1 MGGKRGEKA
10 AFVFKGSEKGKVGRR
25 RSEGRRGR
33 VSGGGK
39 EEKEEEKGGASIMY
53 VISQRASLEED
64 AYLQGYDTNDDTDVE
79 ELREEPQVAT
89 PSSLQGATRFHGER
103 L

>member
-1 MGGKRGEKA
+1 MGGG
-10 AFVFKGSEKGKVGRR
+10 VT
-25 RSEGRRGR
+25 
-33 VSGGGK
+33 
-39 EEKEEEKGGASIMY
+39 SIMH

-89 PSSLQGATRFHGER
+89 PSSLQGATWFHGER

>member
-1 MGGKRGEKA
+1 MGEGVVG
-10 AFVFKGSEKGKVGRR
+10 GRR
-25 RSEGRRGR
+25 RRRRRRGW
-33 VSGGGK
+33 
-39 EEKEEEKGGASIMY
+39 GGASIMY

-79 ELREEPQVAT
+79 ELREEPQAAT
-89 PSSLQGATRFHGER
+89 PSSLQGATWFHGGSDDW